1 MTETRNQQ
9 QARET
14 DEELAS
20 LALAGKTEAFAR
32 LYERHYVSAYRLAYR
47 MTGQREAAEDLTQ
60 DIFFRT
66 HQKLNHFSGNA
77 RFSTWC
83 YRLAVNCSL
92 NYRRQERKESHL
104 EAVDDVESL
113 PVADHS
119 RHFETDILQKQV
131 QAQVQ
136 RALLSIKP
144 KLRMTFILKDIEG
157 LNYEQIAERMN
168 CSAGTVA
175 SRLSHARVLLARKL
189 EHLRGAF

>member
-1 MTETRNQQ
+1 MIETPDHQEP
-9 QARET
+9 ET
-14 DEELAS
+14 DEELAG
-20 LALAGKTEAFAR
+20 LVLAGEIEAFAR
-32 LYERHYVSAYRLAYR
+32 LYQHHYVRTYRLAYR

-60 DIFFRT
+60 EIFFRM
-66 HQKLNHFSGNA
+66 HQKLHHFSGNA
-77 RFSTWC
+77 SFSTWF

-104 EAVDDVESL
+104 EVVDDVDSL
-113 PVADHS
+113 PMTNHS
-119 RHFETDILQKQV
+119 IPFETDILQKQV